1 MDSAADGSTAA
12 GRAAPP
18 GGRVEERSERSAELR
33 RARLRWPL
41 MLGGLLVAAV
51 AALAYYLLSGRYQ
64 STDDSAVM
72 AAQTTISTNI
82 PGRVVELDVRDNQRV
97 QRGEVLFRLDERPWR
112 IAVEEAQ
119 AKLAAAQLQIHAAKA
134 SYRHEL
140 EDIAAA
146 RDTVAY
152 EQREFARQ
160 QRLLQSGISS
170 RAQFDQAQHALEIAQ
185 TQLGS
190 AQQQANTYLALLG
203 GNPNLPVQQHPLVL
217 EALAALDRS
226 QLQLSYTTI
235 RAPSD
240 GIVTR
245 VEQLQVGDYVNAAAP
260 VFSLISTRDVWVEAN
275 FKEDQLTY
283 MRPGQ
288 SAEVS
293 IDAYPGRQFRA
304 QVVSLS
310 PGTGAQFSLLPPENA
325 TGNWVKVVQR
335 VPVRL
340 RLLAADQSALPLDA
354 RLSGLSADVTVDTG
368 HRRQLFGHESPW
380 NGAPA
385 FDAGSAR
392 EAPAALQ
399 VSQR

>member
-1 MDSAADGSTAA
+1 MDAAVDESTEKRGAQAGAA
-12 GRAAPP
+12 RAD
-18 GGRVEERSERSAELR
+18 ERAGRSAEQR
-33 RARLRWPL
+33 RARLRWTL
-41 MLGGLLVAAV
+41 MLGGLVLAGAAV
-51 AALAYYLLSGRYQ
+51 LGYYLLSGRYQ
-64 STDDSAVM
+64 STDDSSVM

-82 PGRVVELDVRDNQRV
+82 AGRVVELDVRDNQRV
-97 QRGEVLFRLDERPWR
+97 QRGQVLFRLDDRPWR

-119 AKLAAAQLQIHAAKA
+119 AKLAAAQLQIRAAKA

-140 EDIAAA
+140 DEITAA

-170 RAQFDQAQHALEIAQ
+170 RAQFDQAQHALELAQ

-203 GNPNLPVQQHPLVL
+203 GNPNLPADQHPLVL
-217 EALAALDRS
+217 EAQAALDRS
-226 QLQLSYTTI
+226 ELQFSYTTI
-235 RAPSD
+235 HAPSD
-240 GIVTR
+240 GVVTK
-245 VEQLQVGDYVNAAAP
+245 VEQLQVGDYVNAAEP
-260 VFSLISTRDVWVEAN
+260 VFSLMSTRDVWVEAN

-283 MRPGQ
+283 MHAGQ

-293 IDAYPGRQFRA
+293 IDAYPGRRFKA

-340 RLLAADQSALPLDA
+340 RLLAADQGTLPLDA

-368 HRRQLFGHESPW
+368 HRRHLFGHESGED
-380 NGAPA
+380 GA
-385 FDAGSAR
+385 AGY
-392 EAPAALQ
+392 EAE